1 MKTLREYIDQLDEI
15 SRRGFLKGAGATAA
29 GAALGKLPP
38 AQAQSASSIS
48 RYAADL
54 AVKTVLRRLHQD
66 TGYDLRN
73 FISKNIYKYVSTM
86 CAVGRC
92 PDRELINRVNQL
104 AAEEAGITKLNF
116 VTGMLTN
123 MKDHAEDFVL
133 AYANHL
139 TDELDKSLS
148 NTKQP
153 DPSTS
158 KDQDVES
165 PSVLPKTGTE
175 LAGPVRPGFEG
186 KVIDAGLVLYVYASK
201 SNHESKDAIKAALN
215 NYASKTGLANNINQ
229 RLKQITVDPSKFG
242 PSTGPNQYFQQ
253 ANQLIR
259 NINALTE
266 KVNEAYALEE
276 DPVEKINKLFKK
288 GS

>member
-1 MKTLREYIDQLDEI
+1 
-15 SRRGFLKGAGATAA
+15 
-29 GAALGKLPP
+29 
-38 AQAQSASSIS
+38 
-48 RYAADL
+48 
-54 AVKTVLRRLHQD
+54 
-66 TGYDLRN
+66 
-73 FISKNIYKYVSTM
+73 
-86 CAVGRC
+86 
-92 PDRELINRVNQL
+92 
-104 AAEEAGITKLNF
+104 
-116 VTGMLTN
+116 
-123 MKDHAEDFVL
+123 
-133 AYANHL
+133 
-139 TDELDKSLS
+139 
-148 NTKQP
+148 
-153 DPSTS
+153 
-158 KDQDVES
+158 
-165 PSVLPKTGTE
+165 
-175 LAGPVRPGFEG
+175 VRPGFEG
-186 KVIDAGLVLYVYASK
+186 TVIDAGLVLYVDASK

>member
-276 DPVEKINKLFKK
+276 DPVEKVDRLFKN